1 MPRFGGRL
9 LDRKILRWHPRLPN
23 PGGGIRRH
31 IGGIE

>member
-9 LDRKILRWHPRLPN
+9 LDRKILRRHPRLPN
-23 PGGGIRRH
+23 RGGIRRH